1 MGPPL
6 SLAWRFVLGLMAVS
20 CGGAA
25 ARSDAPAT
33 TPTTVERPSTRRASG
48 DICAD
53 LAALDDG
60 HAALRQDRGDAIVLY
75 HGTVLRA
82 DPERE
87 RRLQA
92 AAPGVQV
99 GDFVVFEGVLVGPR
113 RFLPMPVQGRS
124 PELLARLVAYAI
136 AGDPAELEAGE
147 VALGRELAEVLWAGR
162 GQTIGVAP
170 LLPVDPAAPPP
181 LEGTAAPVTQRPGT
195 LQRFRVAALLSFP
208 ANGIL
213 ALDHDVIVMTLA
225 DAQRLWSESGAAPDE
240 ITDHILHFPDVAAA
254 AAGLPRV
261 REALSPDPLRVVP
274 LAELEQG
281 GQWTTDLVRRYCEGR

>member
-1 MGPPL
+1 MGLFVSPARL
-6 SLAWRFVLGLMAVS
+6 SVLGVAMVA
-20 CGGAA
+20 CGGGAA
-25 ARSDAPAT
+25 RPEVPVTAT
-33 TPTTVERPSTRRASG
+33 SAAARPSTRRASG
-48 DICAD
+48 DVCAD
-53 LAALDDG
+53 LAAMDDG
-60 HAALRQDRGDAIVLY
+60 HAALRQDRGDAIVLHY
-75 HGTVLRA
+75 GTGLRA

-87 RRLQA
+87 QRLTT
-92 AAPGVQV
+92 AAPGVEV

-124 PELLARLVAYAI
+124 PELLARLGAYAI
-136 AGDPAELEAGE
+136 AGDPAGLEAGE
-147 VALGRELAEVLWAGR
+147 VAVGRELAEVLGAGR

-170 LLPVDPAAPPP
+170 LLPVDPAAPPL
-181 LEGTAAPVTQRPGT
+181 LEGTAAPITQRPGT

-240 ITDHILHFPDVAAA
+240 ITGHILHFPDVAAA
-254 AAGLPRV
+254 AAGLPRI
-261 REALSPDPLRVVP
+261 REALSPDPFRVVP